1 MFHPSF
7 FILFR
12 IIPILRNNKLSE
24 YFSILQNKQIWH
36 VLAPAIQPVLP
47 ISLEQSPNI
56 YLKVLF
62 NFEHVI
68 RYVQSQQLKAWMNET
83 SVSIV
88 NNKDTTTRS
97 SNSVPM
103 SLLLTLNI
111 FRCTY
116 CWLLNIN
123 YFPSGHLLAESQQE
137 KHTKKVRNIFKFN
150 NKNTRTTYQ
159 YISHK
164 FLLFLLLTTIEEM
177 LKKCLKLSFWFFT
190 TSG

>member
-56 YLKVLF
+56 YLKVWF

-88 NNKDTTTRS
+88 NNEDTTTRS
-97 SNSVPM
+97 SNAVPM

-159 YISHK
+159 HISHK
-164 FLLFLLLTTIEEM
+164 FLLFLLLTIEEM

>member
-47 ISLEQSPNI
+47 ISLERSPNI

-68 RYVQSQQLKAWMNET
+68 RYVQSQQLEAWMNET

-97 SNSVPM
+97 SNAVPM

-164 FLLFLLLTTIEEM
+164 FLLFLLLTIEEM

>member
-36 VLAPAIQPVLP
+36 VLAPAIQPVLL
-47 ISLEQSPNI
+47 ISLERSPNI

-68 RYVQSQQLKAWMNET
+68 RFVQSQQLEAWMNET

-97 SNSVPM
+97 SNAVPM

-116 CWLLNIN
+116 CWQKHQNNLSTYFTQISTVSVVNNWRNVNWVVLSSVFDSLQPQANI
-123 YFPSGHLLAESQQE
+123 S
-137 KHTKKVRNIFKFN
+137 
-150 NKNTRTTYQ
+150 
-159 YISHK
+159 
-164 FLLFLLLTTIEEM
+164 
-177 LKKCLKLSFWFFT
+177 W
-190 TSG
+190 

>member
-47 ISLEQSPNI
+47 ISLERSPNI

-68 RYVQSQQLKAWMNET
+68 RFVQSQQLEAWMNET

-88 NNKDTTTRS
+88 NNKDTTARS
-97 SNSVPM
+97 SNAVPM

-116 CWLLNIN
+116 CWLLSIN

-159 YISHK
+159 HISHK
-164 FLLFLLLTTIEEM
+164 FLLFLLLTIEEM
-177 LKKCLKLSFWFFT
+177 LKKCLQLSFWFFT